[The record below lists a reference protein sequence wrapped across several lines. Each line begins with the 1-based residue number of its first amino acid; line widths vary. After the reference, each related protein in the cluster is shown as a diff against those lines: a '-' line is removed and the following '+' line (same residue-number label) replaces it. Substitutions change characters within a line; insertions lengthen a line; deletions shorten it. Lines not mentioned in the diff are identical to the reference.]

1 MATLEEETLEEETY
15 PILLCTFDKYFW
27 RSGLTLQVSV
37 SRLDPFVY
45 PATLCAVKVA
55 RTRRQ
60 AKESPTSFDT
70 MAYTIHSFHSCY
82 IHLLPCQ
89 QSGTPKRW
97 IM

>member
-1 MATLEEETLEEETY
+1 TKKKGKKE
-15 PILLCTFDKYFW
+15 
-27 RSGLTLQVSV
+27 VSV
-37 SRLDPFVY
+37 VI
-45 PATLCAVKVA
+45 TVKVA

-89 QSGTPKRW
+89 QSGTLTRW